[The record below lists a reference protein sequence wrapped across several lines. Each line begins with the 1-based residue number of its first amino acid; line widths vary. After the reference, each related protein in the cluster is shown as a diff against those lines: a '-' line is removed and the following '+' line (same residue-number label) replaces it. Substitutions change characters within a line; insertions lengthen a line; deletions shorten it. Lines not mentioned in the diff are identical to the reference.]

1 MVTSEVGDQRGF
13 TVPADLALAAEQ
25 VKAAAPALADP
36 QVEFLSDIIR
46 HRTYT
51 GEEGPAV
58 ERTLEE
64 MRSSGFDDVRT
75 ASAGDA
81 LGTVGTGRYQLLY
94 DAHLDHNRVADEE
107 EWPYPP
113 LEPTVAD
120 GKLFGLGASDCK
132 AGVATIVYGAR
143 LAAQL
148 GLTGDCTITVQ
159 GATLEE
165 DAEGFAMRHL
175 IETDGFPRPDAVLLA
190 EASDLTLRRGHR
202 GRCEVR
208 VKVRGEAAHAST
220 PELGDNAIL
229 KMRPILDAIDAMT
242 PTLPT
247 DDILGRGTQAITLI
261 EGPNT
266 PNSVPSWCEATIDRR
281 LTPGETPESVL
292 AEIDAAVAPLG
303 GEARVPIQAVTSW
316 TGLDLSGPAFYPGWL
331 LDADDLL
338 IRAGQLTCAALWG
351 EAPPVDIW
359 TFSSNGTYSA
369 GVAGIPTLGFGPMEQ
384 QYVHT
389 AQDQVDL
396 AKLLKGVMFYALFP
410 AAYAHVRSG

>member
-1 MVTSEVGDQRGF
+1 MDDRQGLEIPTH
-13 TVPADLALAAEQ
+13 LAQAAERVQ
-25 VKAAAPALADP
+25 AAAPALADA
-36 QVEFLSDIIR
+36 QVAYLSDIIR
-46 HRTYT
+46 LRTYT

-64 MRSSGFDDVRT
+64 MTTGGFNDVRT

-81 LGTVGTGRYQLLY
+81 LGTVGDGRHRLLY
-94 DAHLDHNRVADEE
+94 DAHLDHNEIADEE
-107 EWPYPP
+107 DWPYPP

-132 AGVATIVYGAR
+132 AGVASIVYGAR
-143 LAAQL
+143 LATQL
-148 GLTGDCTITVQ
+148 DLTADCTITVQ

-175 IETDGFPRPDAVLLA
+175 MESDGFTRPDAVLLA
-190 EASDLTLRRGHR
+190 EATDLTLRRGHR

-220 PELGDNAIL
+220 PELGENAIL
-229 KMRPILDAIDAMT
+229 KMRPILDALEAMT

-247 DDILGRGTQAITLI
+247 DEVLGQGTQVITMI
-261 EGPNT
+261 ETPHT

-281 LTPGETPESVL
+281 LTPGETPESVR

-303 GEARVPIQAVTSW
+303 GAAELPIQQVTSW
-316 TGLDLSGPAFYPGWL
+316 TGLDLSGPAFFPGWL
-331 LDADDLL
+331 LDADDPL
-338 IRAGQLTCAALWG
+338 IAAGMLTCAALWG
-351 EAPPVDIW
+351 HAPKVDIW
-359 TFSSNGTYSA
+359 RFSTNGTYSA
-369 GVAGIPTLGFGPMEQ
+369 GAAGIPTLGFGPMEE

-389 AQDQVDL
+389 ALDQVDL
-396 AKLLKGVMFYALFP
+396 AKLLKAAMFYALFP
-410 AAYAHVRSG
+410 AAYTHVQSR